1 MVKNYIPLLIACILI
16 QSTLSVVLEGVNLN
30 EMNRLSG
37 QVLSLDGKYIIF
49 SKKVW
54 RYSTGKSST
63 NLHYTDIATGETK
76 DLTPAIDGQSDTS
89 PVFSTAFPNH
99 IIFSRSN
106 SEVSSVLFYMP
117 FPPQEG
123 VEPTQLTNYVL
134 TMVDFKL
141 RSNTLVF
148 STDVYFNCT
157 TMQCSADLIKKEE
170 TATFQTYDNLMAFHW
185 DKWLVQ
191 GKGTHLFMQKLKL
204 SEDGSKIE
212 LQGEARDI
220 TYGMEINAPPLFTDN
235 TNYDIS
241 YDGSMVTF
249 SGHYRGHT
257 ETFITSWRTF
267 FIDLNEMD
275 KPILISGHN
284 PAKTMTPVFNKD
296 GTKVAYLGMKTPI
309 LESEFLHFEIYNI
322 LTNKVDIIDDSEFDL
337 SVTEYTWMNDNL
349 ILLMTVDKG
358 VNTLYTLDISDVTK
372 PVYTL
377 YPVKDPLLSYSV
389 PITALRNNKVLVTKK
404 VGYNYPDRLIIL
416 NDDEKEIVYLNKEF
430 VDSIELPQHERIS
443 FTGGF
448 NETVYGWLFKPI
460 NFVEGNK
467 YKVVLLIHGGPESS
481 WTSGW
486 SYTWNPQ
493 IYTNQGYAV
502 IMINPHGSSGVSRSF
517 QNAVRHAWGGVP
529 YEDIMTGVQYVIDTY
544 PWIDGDHM
552 CAAGGSYGGFMINW
566 IEGNTDKFKCLINHD
581 GLFSTIPMY
590 YSTDE
595 VWFPMAEFCP
605 QDKIGCRPYES
616 KEIREGFERY
626 SPERFVQN
634 WKTPML
640 VIHGGLDYRLSLTEA
655 LSTFTALQL
664 KKVKS
669 KFLFFPL
676 ENHWVLRLEN
686 QIKWFEAV
694 LDFIK
699 ENIG

>member
-1 MVKNYIPLLIACILI
+1 
-16 QSTLSVVLEGVNLN
+16 
-30 EMNRLSG
+30 
-37 QVLSLDGKYIIF
+37 
-49 SKKVW
+49 
-54 RYSTGKSST
+54 
-63 NLHYTDIATGETK
+63 
-76 DLTPAIDGQSDTS
+76 
-89 PVFSTAFPNH
+89 
-99 IIFSRSN
+99 
-106 SEVSSVLFYMP
+106 
-117 FPPQEG
+117 
-123 VEPTQLTNYVL
+123 
-134 TMVDFKL
+134 
-141 RSNTLVF
+141 
-148 STDVYFNCT
+148 
-157 TMQCSADLIKKEE
+157 
-170 TATFQTYDNLMAFHW
+170 
-185 DKWLVQ
+185 
-191 GKGTHLFMQKLKL
+191 
-204 SEDGSKIE
+204 
-212 LQGEARDI
+212 
-220 TYGMEINAPPLFTDN
+220 
-235 TNYDIS
+235 
-241 YDGSMVTF
+241 
-249 SGHYRGHT
+249 
-257 ETFITSWRTF
+257 
-267 FIDLNEMD
+267 
-275 KPILISGHN
+275 
-284 PAKTMTPVFNKD
+284 
-296 GTKVAYLGMKTPI
+296 
-309 LESEFLHFEIYNI
+309 
-322 LTNKVDIIDDSEFDL
+322 
-337 SVTEYTWMNDNL
+337 
-349 ILLMTVDKG
+349 
-358 VNTLYTLDISDVTK
+358 
-372 PVYTL
+372 
-377 YPVKDPLLSYSV
+377 
-389 PITALRNNKVLVTKK
+389 
-404 VGYNYPDRLIIL
+404 LIIL

-460 NFVEGNK
+460 NFEEGKK

-544 PWIDGDHM
+544 PWIDGEHM